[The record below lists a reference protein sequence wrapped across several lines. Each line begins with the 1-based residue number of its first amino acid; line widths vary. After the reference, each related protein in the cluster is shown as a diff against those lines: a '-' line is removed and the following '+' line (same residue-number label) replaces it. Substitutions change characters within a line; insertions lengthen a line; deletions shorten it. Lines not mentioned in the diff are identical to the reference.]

1 MGTEFDQNMFGF
13 EADPLELIIDL
24 LNELEAN
31 NQQLKFTKFKDQVIL
46 KSQINEIL
54 NSENE
59 QKKIIYNANP
69 QPHRFHANRSWQQA
83 LSE

>member
-1 MGTEFDQNMFGF
+1 MTEFIENWCMGMEGDGLLVGTEFDQNMFGF

-59 QKKIIYNANP
+59 QKKNN
-69 QPHRFHANRSWQQA
+69 
-83 LSE
+83 L

>member
-1 MGTEFDQNMFGF
+1 MEGDWLLVGTEFDQNMFGF
-13 EADPLELIIDL
+13 EVDPLELIIDL

-31 NQQLKFTKFKDQVIL
+31 NQQLKFTKLKDQVTL

-59 QKKIIYNANP
+59 
-69 QPHRFHANRSWQQA
+69 
-83 LSE
+83 

>member
-1 MGTEFDQNMFGF
+1 MTEFIENWCIGMEGDWLLVGTEFDQNMFGF
-13 EADPLELIIDL
+13 EVDPLELIIDL

-31 NQQLKFTKFKDQVIL
+31 NQQLKFTKFKDQVTL

-59 QKKIIYNANP
+59 
-69 QPHRFHANRSWQQA
+69 
-83 LSE
+83 

>member
-1 MGTEFDQNMFGF
+1 MTEFIENWCMGMEGDGLLVGTEFDQNMFDF

-46 KSQINEIL
+46 KS
-54 NSENE
+54 
-59 QKKIIYNANP
+59 
-69 QPHRFHANRSWQQA
+69 H
-83 LSE
+83 

>member
-1 MGTEFDQNMFGF
+1 LTEFIENWCIGMEGDGLLVGTEFDQNMFGF

-59 QKKIIYNANP
+59 
-69 QPHRFHANRSWQQA
+69 
-83 LSE
+83 

>member
-1 MGTEFDQNMFGF
+1 MEGDWLLVGTEFDQNMFGF
-13 EADPLELIIDL
+13 EVDPLELIIDL

-31 NQQLKFTKFKDQVIL
+31 NQQLKFTKFKDQVTL

-59 QKKIIYNANP
+59 
-69 QPHRFHANRSWQQA
+69 
-83 LSE
+83 